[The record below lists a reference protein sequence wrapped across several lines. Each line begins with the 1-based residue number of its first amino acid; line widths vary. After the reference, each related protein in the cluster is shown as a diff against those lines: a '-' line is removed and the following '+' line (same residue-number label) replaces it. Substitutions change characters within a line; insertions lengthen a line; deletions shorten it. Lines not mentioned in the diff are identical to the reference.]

1 MAEAALEL
9 PTLTRKDFV
18 SDQEVRWC
26 PGCGDYA
33 ILAQMQKVLPDLG
46 IAKEKIVF
54 ISGIGCSSR
63 FPYYMNTYGIHSIH
77 GRAPTLATGL
87 KVANPDLTV
96 FVITGDGD
104 GLSIGGNHLLH
115 ILRRNVDVNIILFN
129 NRIYGL
135 TKGQYS
141 PTSLPGHRTKTSPM
155 GSIEQ
160 SLNPTSVAIGAEA
173 TFVARTVDRNTKH
186 LADILHRA
194 AEHKGTSFV
203 EIYQNCN
210 IFNDG
215 AWAHITDADTKEDH
229 TLTLEHG
236 QPMIFG
242 VERDKGIRL
251 NGLSPEVVTL
261 GNGVSESDVLV
272 HDENTEQPA
281 LANMVSWMSYPE
293 FPVPLGVF
301 RSIERPI
308 YEEQVVAQGQLAVEE
323 RGAGDL
329 SKLYSSADTWVVD
342 EQEGVQREIAEEIVS
357 NTPEI
362 IPSITEDDPL
372 DLKTEFQHLMTDPIS
387 TLDLLEP
394 EIITSD
400 TSLDVALT
408 RMIDKRSA
416 CLLVSDNGR
425 DVEGIL
431 VEGDIFNKIAGQDID
446 MKNTSVERYMTPNPT
461 TMKSS
466 DSIGYALHL
475 MALHGYRH
483 IPVVDDEDKPIGV
496 VSFKAGL
503 QFIVQLYSGNGQEN

>member
-9 PTLTRKDFV
+9 PVLTRKDFV

-33 ILAQMQKVLPDLG
+33 ILAQMQKVLPDIG
-46 IAKEKIVF
+46 IPKEKIVF

-87 KVANPDLTV
+87 KVANPDLNIW
-96 FVITGDGD
+96 VITGDGD
-104 GLSIGGNHLLH
+104 GLSIGANHLLH

-141 PTSLPGHRTKTSPM
+141 PTSLPGHKTKTSPL
-155 GSIEQ
+155 GSVEQ
-160 SLNPTSVAIGAEA
+160 SFNPTSVAIGAEA

-186 LADILHRA
+186 LADILQRA

-215 AWAHITDADTKEDH
+215 AWSHITDANTKADH

-242 VERDKGIRL
+242 AEKDKGIRL

-261 GNGVSESDVLV
+261 GNGVSESELLL

-281 LANMVSWMSYPE
+281 LANMVSRMSYPE

-301 RSIERPI
+301 RSIQRPT
-308 YEEQVVAQGQLAVEE
+308 YEEQVVAQGNLSVNE

-329 SKLYSSADTWVVD
+329 ASLYSSADTWVVD
-342 EQEGVQREIAEEIVS
+342 EQEGVQREVEEQPAS
-357 NTPEI
+357 DTPEI
-362 IPSITEDDPL
+362 IPGIGDEDPL

-387 TLDLLEP
+387 TLDLPDP
-394 EIITSD
+394 EIITPE
-400 TSLDVALT
+400 TSLKDALKT
-408 RMIDKRSA
+408 MVDKHAA
-416 CLLVSDNGR
+416 CLLVTDNGG
-425 DVEGIL
+425 DVKGIL
-431 VEGDIFNKIAGQDID
+431 VEGDIFNKIAGKDID
-446 MKNTSVERYMTPNPT
+446 MVNTSVEGYMTPNPT
-461 TMKSS
+461 TMRSS
-466 DSIGYALHL
+466 DSIGHALHM
-475 MALHGYRH
+475 MALHGFRH
-483 IPVVDDEDKPIGV
+483 IPVVDDNDRPISV
-496 VSFKAGL
+496 ASFKAGL
-503 QFIVQLYSGNGQEN
+503 QFIVQLYSEENLGN